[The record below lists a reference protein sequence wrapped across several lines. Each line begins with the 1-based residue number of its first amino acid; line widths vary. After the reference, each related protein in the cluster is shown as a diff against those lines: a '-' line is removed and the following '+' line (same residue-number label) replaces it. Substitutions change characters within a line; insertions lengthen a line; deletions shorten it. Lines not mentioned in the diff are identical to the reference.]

1 MSGRLPRGY
10 TREWVEASHVGD
22 EITIGAYNLP
32 ELVWHLGGRCPYDGG
47 MKTMQWFGSAVLALC
62 PVFGSYGDEPLDF
75 EKDVKPLLE
84 SRCIN
89 CHHSEALFGN
99 LNLENREHAFAKR
112 PTGPVIIP
120 KQPNESPLYYVLKL
134 PPKDSKAMPP
144 SGHRITDKEM
154 EVIYQWIDE
163 GAKWPE
169 GKAGVL
175 RPVLKDQP

>member
-1 MSGRLPRGY
+1 MDGQGRGY
-10 TREWVEASHVGD
+10 TNDPVAARVRLGGWIA
-22 EITIGAYNLP
+22 IGAHYLLD
-32 ELVWHLGGRCPYDGG
+32 LVWRSSRVRPYTRG
-47 MKTMQWFGSAVLALC
+47 MKTIHWFGSALFALI
-62 PVFGSYGDEPLDF
+62 PVVGSYGEEPLDF

-84 SRCIN
+84 SRCVN
-89 CHHSEALFGN
+89 CHHSGALFGN
-99 LNLENREHAFAKR
+99 LNLENREHAFAER

-144 SGHRITDKEM
+144 TGHRITDKEM
-154 EVIYQWIDE
+154 EIIYQWIDE